1 MRKSIII
8 VLSILFLII
17 SSNVTMAQNS
27 DGSGNTNIAIATG
40 GNATANVDNNANA
53 GPISIEIGKNNRKK
67 HGYGRK

>member
-1 MRKSIII
+1 MRKSIVI

-17 SSNVTMAQNS
+17 SSNVTNAQN
-27 DGSGNTNIAIATG
+27 GSGNTNIAIATG

-67 HGYGRK
+67 HSYGRK

>member
-1 MRKSIII
+1 
-8 VLSILFLII
+8 
-17 SSNVTMAQNS
+17 MAQNS